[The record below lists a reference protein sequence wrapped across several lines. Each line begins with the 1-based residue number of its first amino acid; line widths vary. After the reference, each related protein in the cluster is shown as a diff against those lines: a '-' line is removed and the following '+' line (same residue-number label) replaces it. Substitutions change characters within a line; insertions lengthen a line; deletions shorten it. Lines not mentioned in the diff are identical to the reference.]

1 MADRVPARG
10 NILGSLVPARYILA
24 ILGSI
29 AMAIVYGLKVNLS
42 VAMVAMLNHTAI
54 KLSAGGVHNVS
65 SSMTN
70 LTTTVHGG
78 DENCG
83 SDAASEA
90 AMEKVG
96 PFNWSEPLQGTIL
109 SCYFWGYIVS
119 QLPAARVAESFS
131 AKYVMLFSVAI
142 NVVCTILTPLAAKFH
157 YGAMI
162 AMRIGE
168 GIGGGVTFPAM
179 HVMLATWAPPTER
192 STMSALVYAGTS
204 LGTVMSMLLAGFL
217 AGNYGWESVF
227 YVMGLLSA
235 IWILLWVWLIQDSP
249 SKQPLISQEERNYI
263 NSSLGSGDKHGQ
275 EEAKSPVPWR
285 RVFTSMPFLAILVA
299 HTCSNWGWY
308 TLLIETSFYFK
319 QVLHFNIKENA
330 VVSAIPFL
338 TMWFFSMALSKGLDA
353 LRARGTVST
362 TFARKLS
369 TLIASAIPMICLF
382 ALCYIG
388 CRRGLAVLIM
398 GIGITSIG
406 GMFCGFLSNHIDIAP
421 NYAGTLMAIT
431 NTFATLPGIIMPI
444 FVGAVTHGNQT
455 ISAWRVI
462 FYVTIV
468 LYIIEMVMYTMFGS
482 GEEQPWNKSQAR
494 ELVSVGSVKPNGE
507 NMPLKGRDSRTVE

>member
-1 MADRVPARG
+1 MTDRVPCRG
-10 NILGSLVPARYILA
+10 NVLGKFMPARYILA
-24 ILGSI
+24 VLGSI

-54 KLSAGGVHNVS
+54 SAAGAHNVTS
-65 SSMTN
+65 NIASN
-70 LTTTVHGG
+70 LT
-78 DENCG
+78 DECG
-83 SDAASEA
+83 SDAESGPPED
-90 AMEKVG
+90 G

-109 SCYFWGYIVS
+109 SCYFWGYFAS
-119 QLPAARVAESFS
+119 QLPGARVAEKFS

-142 NVVCTILTPLAAKFH
+142 NVVCTILTPVAAKFH
-157 YGAMI
+157 YIAMI
-162 AMRIGE
+162 FMRIGE

-179 HVMLATWAPPTER
+179 HVMLAAWAPTTER

-204 LGTVMSMLLAGFL
+204 LGTVMSMLLAGIL
-217 AGNYGWESVF
+217 AGTLGWESVF
-227 YVMGLLSA
+227 YVMGFASA
-235 IWILLWVWLIQDSP
+235 IWIVLWMWLVQDTP

-263 NSSLGSGDKHGQ
+263 NSSLGSNEH
-275 EEAKSPVPWR
+275 EEEKPPVPWR
-285 RVFTSMPFLAILVA
+285 RVLTSAPFLAILVA

-338 TMWFFSMALSKGLDA
+338 TMWLFSMLLSKTLDA
-353 LRARGTVST
+353 LRARGKIST

-369 TLIASAIPMICLF
+369 TLIASAIPMVCLF

-388 CRRGLAVLIM
+388 CRRTLAVFIM

-431 NTFATLPGIIMPI
+431 NTAATLPGIIMPI
-444 FVGAVTHGNQT
+444 FVGAITHGNQT
-455 ISAWRVI
+455 IGAWRVI
-462 FYVTIV
+462 FFVTIA
-468 LYIIEMVMYTMFGS
+468 LYIIEIFAYTFFGS
-482 GEEQPWNKSQAR
+482 GEEQPWNKKQAR
-494 ELVSVGSVKPNGE
+494 ELVSIASTKAE
-507 NMPLKGRDSRTVE
+507 NTPLKQNDNRND

>member
-1 MADRVPARG
+1 
-10 NILGSLVPARYILA
+10 
-24 ILGSI
+24 
-29 AMAIVYGLKVNLS
+29 
-42 VAMVAMLNHTAI
+42 
-54 KLSAGGVHNVS
+54 
-65 SSMTN
+65 
-70 LTTTVHGG
+70 LTTTAHVD

-83 SDAASEA
+83 SDGTSSAAIED
-90 AMEKVG
+90 G
-96 PFNWSEPLQGTIL
+96 PFTWSEPLQGTIL
-109 SCYFWGYIVS
+109 SCYFWGYFVS
-119 QLPAARVAESFS
+119 QLPGARIAESFS

-142 NVVCTILTPLAAKFH
+142 NVVCTILTPLAAKYH
-157 YGAMI
+157 YIAMI
-162 AMRIGE
+162 FMRIGE

-179 HVMLATWAPPTER
+179 HVMLANWAPPTER

-204 LGTVMSMLLAGFL
+204 LGTVMSMLLAGIL
-217 AGNYGWESVF
+217 AGNFGWESVF
-227 YVMGLLSA
+227 YVMGVLSA
-235 IWILLWVWLIQDSP
+235 IWIFLWVWLIADTP
-249 SKQPLISQEERNYI
+249 SKQSLISQEERNYI
-263 NSSLGSGDKHGQ
+263 NSSLGSGDKS
-275 EEAKSPVPWR
+275 EEVKPPVPWR

-338 TMWFFSMALSKGLDA
+338 TMWFFSMALSKSLDA
-353 LRARGTVST
+353 LRARGIIST

-406 GMFCGFLSNHIDIAP
+406 GMFCGFLGNHIDIAP

-431 NTFATLPGIIMPI
+431 NTAATLPGIIMPI

-462 FYVTIV
+462 FFVTIA
-468 LYIIEMVMYTMFGS
+468 LYIIEIIMYTLFGS

-494 ELVSVGSVKPNGE
+494 ELVSVGSTKANSE
-507 NMPLKGRDSRTVE
+507 NTPLKGRDSRTVE